1 MYKMP
6 MFEVVIVSVS
16 LDSLE
21 KERAIYAVVLEKPRL
36 KASCSI
42 LINPKSLLGALSSL
56 HESDSEF
63 RSCLRLFYFSS
74 CCSFL
79 TVVVQFR
86 IIIIQILIYTIIAL
100 QINKTIWSA
109 STFWIIATIGMV
121 NDDIDEEFRDFEVQ
135 EMKTYVDV

>member
-1 MYKMP
+1 M
-6 MFEVVIVSVS
+6 S

-86 IIIIQILIYTIIAL
+86 IIIIQTLIYTIIAL
-100 QINKTIWSA
+100 QVIFGYFHCLLFLVSESHICVFTDQGCSSLSLI
-109 STFWIIATIGMV
+109 F
-121 NDDIDEEFRDFEVQ
+121 
-135 EMKTYVDV
+135 